1 MRTTLIGAMMIGVG
15 LLYLLKPGVYRRG
28 IWMKTSLAIR
38 FLSEENYRR
47 YMRGLGVTSMA
58 IGIALVLWVLFR
70 HLGWLH

>member
-38 FLSEENYRR
+38 LLSEENYRR

>member
-1 MRTTLIGAMMIGVG
+1 MRTPLIGAMMIGVG
-15 LLYLLKPGVYRRG
+15 LLYLRKPGVCRRG

-38 FLSEENYRR
+38 LLSEENYRR